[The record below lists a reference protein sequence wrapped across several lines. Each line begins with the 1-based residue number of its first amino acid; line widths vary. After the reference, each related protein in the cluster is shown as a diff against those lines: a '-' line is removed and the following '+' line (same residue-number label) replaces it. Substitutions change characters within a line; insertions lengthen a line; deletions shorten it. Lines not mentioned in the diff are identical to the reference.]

1 MQTLASVLYVDD
13 DGDDRFLL
21 QRAWER
27 VQVSNPIHFLESY
40 EEAIDYLEGKPP
52 YGDRSVYAVPC
63 LLLVDIH
70 LHRKSS
76 GLDLLRWVR
85 AHPRFHHLPVVI
97 FTGSTSPEDIDSAYA
112 AGANSVL
119 DKPIGHALNHLV
131 SLIKEYWLS
140 VNHAPSDSCGKPKD

>member
-1 MQTLASVLYVDD
+1 MQTFAAVLYVDD

-27 VQVSNPIHFLESY
+27 MQVRNPIHCLESC
-40 EEAIDYLEGKPP
+40 EQAIGYLEGNPP
-52 YGDRSVYAVPC
+52 YGNRTVYTVPG

-70 LHRKSS
+70 LHSKST

-85 AHPRFHHLPVVI
+85 AHPRFQHLPVVI
-97 FTGSTSPEDIDSAYA
+97 FTGSTSPDDIDSAYA

-119 DKPIGHALNHLV
+119 DKPIGQALNHLV
-131 SLIKEYWLS
+131 ALIKEYWLS
-140 VNHAPSDSCGKPKD
+140 VNHAPPGFVGDKH